1 LFLVLA
7 QTEDVL
13 AAPQAAKRAPNGMVS
28 MPIRSLHK
36 ARSDVHPHIY
46 LQQHINRAHKRVA
59 RMTGAEAPSDL
70 ELRDR
75 LQKRIDGVHEDF
87 ARGLH
92 THSKRYVITSK
103 GAAKNGAEPSLLEA
117 NAQASDPFAPLKSI
131 IGKLAAARK
140 HKAKANADPGAG
152 AGAGAAAAG
161 TGNSNSTATPPAAPP
176 AGGSNSTATGSSNST
191 SSTAN
196 GVDPADIAA
205 AQNGGVT
212 TATGTL
218 SNNSIGLDIEADD
231 VGYLGQVQIG
241 TPPRNF
247 EILMDSGSADFWV
260 GAENCQTEGAQGAA
274 QGAGQGQGQGQGV
287 AQGSNAISRRAR
299 GRGGNNAA
307 AANSGANSTAAA
319 SGNTCGN
326 HQFLGTQ
333 SSSTFKDSNTQFQV
347 TYGTGNVAG
356 DIVQDN
362 VVLAGLPLNAHTFG
376 VATQESVDFS
386 SDQTPFDG
394 LMGLA
399 QSTLSEQQ
407 TLTPVESLAKAGSIS
422 AAITSFKISRLADQ
436 KNDGEVTFGGLD
448 TTKFDQNTLV
458 TFDNVNQQGFWE
470 GAMTPTVNGQSV
482 GLDQGRTAILDT
494 GTTLIVAPPDDAT
507 AVHQAIQGSQP
518 DGQGGFT
525 VPCTMT
531 ESVALTFNNQSFAID
546 PRDVAFLPVDP
557 NNPTGDC
564 VSGISSGQIGG
575 ATEWLVGDVFLKN
588 AYFSTDVD
596 KNAISLAKLV

>member
-1 LFLVLA
+1 MYLQVNFGALLAAIVLVLA
-7 QTEDVL
+7 QSEDVL
-13 AAPQAAKRAPNGMVS
+13 AAPQAARRAPNGMVT

-36 ARSDVHPHIY
+36 ARSDIHPHIY
-46 LQQHINRAHKRVA
+46 LQQHINRAHKRLA

-75 LQKRIDGVHEDF
+75 LQKRVDRVHEGY
-87 ARGLH
+87 ALGLH
-92 THSKRYVITSK
+92 SHSKRYVITDK
-103 GAAKNGAEPSLLEA
+103 GKSGSEPSLIQA
-117 NAQASDPFAPLKSI
+117 NAAAADPFAHLKSI
-131 IGKLAAARK
+131 VGQLVGGKK
-140 HKAKANADPGAG
+140 HKANNASGAG
-152 AGAGAAAAG
+152 AGAGA
-161 TGNSNSTATPPAAPP
+161 TGNSNSTAEPPAPP
-176 AGGSNSTATGSSNST
+176 AGGDNSTASGNST

-205 AQNGGVT
+205 SQNGGVT
-212 TATGTL
+212 KATGTL

-260 GAENCQTEGAQGAA
+260 GAENCQTESAQGQGAGAGQAGAGQAQGA
-274 QGAGQGQGQGQGV
+274 
-287 AQGSNAISRRAR
+287 NAISRRAR
-299 GRGGNNAA
+299 GQGGNNAA
-307 AANSGANSTAAA
+307 QQGAATGAGNAA
-319 SGNTCGN
+319 GNTCGN
-326 HQFLGTQ
+326 HSFLGTQ
-333 SSSTFKDSNTQFQV
+333 SSSTFKDSNQQFQV

-386 SDQTPFDG
+386 ADTTPFDG

-399 QSTLSEQQ
+399 QSTLSEQK
-407 TLTPVESLAKAGSIS
+407 TLTPVESLAKAGSI
-422 AAITSFKISRLADQ
+422 ADAITSFKISRLADQ

-448 TTKFDQNTLV
+448 ATKFDPNTAV
-458 TFDNVNQQGFWE
+458 TFANVNQQGFWE

-494 GTTLIVAPPDDAT
+494 GTTLIVAPPDDAA
-507 AVHQAIQGSQP
+507 AVHQAIQGSQS

-546 PRDVAFLPVDP
+546 PRDIAFLPVDA

-564 VSGISSGQIGG
+564 TSGISSGQIGG

-588 AYFSTDVD
+588 AYFSTDVG
-596 KNAISLAKLV
+596 KNAVTLAKLV